1 MTAPRWADAAP
12 LAWTQYMK
20 CDMTRTVAI
29 ILGFTLSA
37 SLVAAQE
44 TATAPKKVV
53 LIAGPKSHGPV
64 GNGIHDYPWSVKLLK
79 VMLDNSNV
87 REQVRVEYHLDG
99 WPADPTTLND
109 ADAIMVISDGRD
121 GDKYAEAP
129 HFESDEHRELV
140 QRQIHRGCG
149 FLTFHFSTFAP
160 DEYAAQIL
168 DWSGGYFDWETD
180 GQREWYSAIQTIEGD
195 VELPHAEHP
204 VCNGVEPFSMKE
216 EFYYNIRFADDAQS
230 TVPILSVP
238 ALSGREPD
246 GGVVAWVRER
256 ANGGRGFGTTC
267 GHFYD
272 NWRNDNFRTLILNA
286 IVWAA
291 GGDVPPG
298 GVTSRFYTHEEI
310 THALS
315 GIEGTTRAAA
325 DSKSIS
331 ALILT
336 GHQYPGHVW
345 QQTTPAL
352 VEALTRDPRIAVDVS
367 EDIEDLATDRI
378 RDYDLL
384 VLNYCN
390 WKAPGLSDAAKAGFV
405 DYLEDGSGLI
415 IIHFA
420 NGAFHFSLPEA
431 GDSDWP
437 EYRNICR
444 RVWDHTPG
452 KSGHD
457 AYGPFIVEIAD
468 SDHPI
473 TAGMHPFQTTD
484 ELYFRQQGD
493 QPIHVVAQA
502 RSGVTGE
509 FEPMAFV
516 YDYKQ
521 GRVFQTV
528 LGHAAESI
536 RNPGTAELISRA
548 AAWVAREEP
557 VHNRV
562 P

>member
-1 MTAPRWADAAP
+1 MNV
-12 LAWTQYMK
+12 K
-20 CDMTRTVAI
+20 TRHAVACILAI
-29 ILGFTLSA
+29 ISSMSLA
-37 SLVAAQE
+37 SAQE
-44 TATAPKKVV
+44 STDGPKKIV

-64 GNGIHDYPWSVKLLK
+64 GNGLHDYPWSVKLLK
-79 VMLDNSNV
+79 VLLDNSNV

-99 WPADPTTLND
+99 WPADSATLED
-109 ADAIMVISDGRD
+109 ADAVMVISDGRD
-121 GDKYAEAP
+121 GDKFVEAP
-129 HFESDEHRELV
+129 HFESDEHRALM
-140 QRQIHRGCG
+140 QRQIDRGCG

-180 GQREWYSAIQTIEGD
+180 GKREWYSAIQTIEGD
-195 VELPHAEHP
+195 VELPHTEHP
-204 VCNGVEPFSMKE
+204 VCNGIAPFSMRE
-216 EFYYNIRFADDAQS
+216 EFYFNIRFADDDES
-230 TVPILSVP
+230 TVPLLSVP
-238 ALSGREPD
+238 ALPGRDPD
-246 GGVVAWVRER
+246 GRVVAWARER
-256 ANGGRGFGTTC
+256 ANGGRCFGTTC

-272 NWRNDNFRTLILNA
+272 NWRNDDFRTLILNA

-298 GVTSRFYTHEEI
+298 GVTSRFYTHEGI
-310 THALS
+310 TQALA
-315 GIEGTTRAAA
+315 GVEGTDRAAA
-325 DSKSIS
+325 QSESIRT
-331 ALILT
+331 LILT

-352 VEALTRDPRIAVDVS
+352 VEALTRDPRIVVDIS
-367 EDIEDLATDRI
+367 EDVEDLATDKI
-378 RDYDLL
+378 DDHDLL

-390 WKAPGLSDAAKAGFV
+390 WKSHGLSDAAKAGFV
-405 DYLEDGSGLI
+405 DYLAGGGGLI
-415 IIHFA
+415 IVHFA

-444 RVWDHTPG
+444 RVWDHTEG

-457 AYGPFIVEIAD
+457 AYGPFVVDMAD
-468 SDHPI
+468 PQHPI
-473 TAGMHPFQTTD
+473 TAGMQPFQTKD
-484 ELYFRQQGD
+484 ELYFRQQGE
-493 QPIHVVAQA
+493 QPIHVVAHA

-516 YDYKQ
+516 YEYGK

-536 RNPGTAELISRA
+536 RTPGTAELISRA
-548 AAWVAREEP
+548 AAWVGRREP
-557 VHNRV
+557 VRNRV

>member
-1 MTAPRWADAAP
+1 MIRA
-12 LAWTQYMK
+12 
-20 CDMTRTVAI
+20 VAV
-29 ILGFTLSA
+29 ILGFTLA
-37 SLVAAQE
+37 TSLVTAQE
-44 TATAPKKVV
+44 RPAVPKKVV
-53 LIAGPKSHGPV
+53 LVAGPKSHGPI

-87 REQVRVEYHLDG
+87 RERVRVEYHLDG
-99 WPADPTTLND
+99 WPADPATLDD

-121 GDKYAEAP
+121 GDRFAEAP
-129 HFESDEHRELV
+129 HFETDEHREVV
-140 QRQIHRGCG
+140 QRQIDRGCG

-168 DWSGGYFDWETD
+168 DWTGGYFDWETD
-180 GQREWYSAIQTIEGD
+180 GQREWYSDIQTIDGD

-204 VCNGVEPFSMKE
+204 VCNGVEPFSMNE
-216 EFYYNIRFADDAQS
+216 EFYYNIRFADDEQS
-230 TVPILSVP
+230 AVPILSVP
-238 ALSGREPD
+238 ALPGREPD
-246 GGVVAWVRER
+246 GRVVAWVRER
-256 ANGGRGFGTTC
+256 ENGGRGFGTTC

-272 NWRNDNFRTLILNA
+272 NWRNDDFRTVILNA

-310 THALS
+310 TRALA
-315 GIEGTTRAAA
+315 GVAGTVRAELPELE
-325 DSKSIS
+325 SIA

-352 VEALTRDPRIAVDVS
+352 VEALTRDPRIIFDVS
-367 EDIEDLATDRI
+367 EDIEDLASDRI
-378 RDYDLL
+378 QDYDLL

-390 WKAPGLSDAAKAGFV
+390 WKAPGLSDAAKAGLV
-405 DYLEDGSGLI
+405 DYLAGGGGLI

-452 KSGHD
+452 MSGHD
-457 AYGPFIVEIAD
+457 SYGPFIVEIAD
-468 SDHPI
+468 PEHPI
-473 TAGMHPFQTTD
+473 TAGLEPFQTMD

-516 YDYKQ
+516 YDYER

-548 AAWVAREEP
+548 AAWVAGKEP
-557 VHNRV
+557 AHNRV